1 MNQFFQS
8 TKRLILFAVLLL
20 VANSAF
26 SQKYSNEFLNI
37 GVGARAQAMGNAFVA
52 SADDVTAGFWNP
64 AALAAIDMKKGIQ
77 IGAMHAEWFAGVG
90 KYDYLGVAI
99 PFKDGKRA
107 LGITA
112 IRFGIDDIPN
122 TLSLYNDDG
131 SVNYDNVKPFS
142 AADYGFLTS
151 YAQSIYTDAGKLYVG
166 GNVKVVRR
174 TIGPFA
180 SSWGFGIDAAVQYH
194 RNKWRFGALFK
205 DITTTFNAWKF
216 NFTDEE
222 KQVLELTNNTIPIK
236 SLEVTRPS
244 LTMGAAYKMDFGK
257 KLGLL
262 AELDMTM
269 FFDGERNVLL
279 SGNAFSYDPTLGFEL
294 NYGKFVFLRAG
305 VNNIQKDT
313 NIDGSQFWTV
323 QPNMGVGLKIYQLRI
338 DYAFTDIGDN
348 SNQTYSHVISLLV
361 DLDFEYF
368 GRQFKNAN

>member
-1 MNQFFQS
+1 MNQVYQS
-8 TKRLILFAVLLL
+8 FKRLFLLAILL
-20 VANSAF
+20 VIAHSSF

-52 SADDVTAGFWNP
+52 SVDDVTAGFWNP
-64 AALAAIDMKKGIQ
+64 AGLAAIDMEKGIQ
-77 IGAMHAEWFAGVG
+77 VGAMHAEWFAGVG
-90 KYDYLGVAI
+90 KYDYLGAVI

-194 RNKWRFGALFK
+194 RNNWRFGAMFK

-236 SLEVTRPS
+236 SLEITRPS
-244 LTMGAAYKMDFGK
+244 LILGAGYKMDFGK

-269 FFDGERNVLL
+269 FFDGKRNVLL
-279 SGNAFSYDPTLGFEL
+279 QGSAFSYDPALGLEL

-305 VNNIQKDT
+305 INNFQKDT
-313 NIDGSQFWTV
+313 NIDGSDFWTL
-323 QPNMGVGLKIYQLRI
+323 QPNMGIGLKIYKLRL

-348 SNQTYSHVISLLV
+348 SNQTYSHVISLIV
-361 DLDFEYF
+361 DLNFDYF
-368 GRQFKNAN
+368 GKQFKNAN

>member
-1 MNQFFQS
+1 MNQIYRS
-8 TKRLILFAVLLL
+8 IKKLFMLTFLLFL
-20 VANSAF
+20 AKSSF

-52 SADDVTAGFWNP
+52 SVDDVTAGFWNP
-64 AALAAIDMKKGIQ
+64 AGLAAIDMKNGIQ
-77 IGAMHAEWFAGVG
+77 VGAMHAEWFAGVG

-131 SVNYDNVKPFS
+131 SVNYDNIKPFS

-151 YAQSIYTDAGKLYVG
+151 YAQSIHTDAGKFYVG
-166 GNVKVVRR
+166 GNVKIVRR

-180 SSWGFGIDAAVQYH
+180 SSWGFGVDAAVQYH
-194 RNKWRFGALFK
+194 RNNWRFGALFK

-216 NFTDEE
+216 NFTEDE

-244 LTMGAAYKMDFGK
+244 LTLGAAYKMDFGK

-269 FFDGERNVLL
+269 FFDGKRNVLL
-279 SGNAFSYDPTLGFEL
+279 SGEAFSYDPTLGLEL

-305 VNNIQKDT
+305 FNNIQKDT
-313 NIDGSQFWTV
+313 NIDGSNFWTV
-323 QPNMGVGLKIYQLRI
+323 QPNLGVGLKIFKLRL

-361 DLDFEYF
+361 DLNFEYF
-368 GRQFKNAN
+368 GKQIKNAN